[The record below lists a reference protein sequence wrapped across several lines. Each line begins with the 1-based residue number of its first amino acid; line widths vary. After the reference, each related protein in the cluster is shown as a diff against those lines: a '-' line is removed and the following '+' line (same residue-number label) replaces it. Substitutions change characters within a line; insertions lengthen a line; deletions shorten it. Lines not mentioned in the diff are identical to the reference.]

1 MQLPLH
7 NRSHAIHFASY
18 YLGHTKQESNQNTL
32 KCYEIWKEDLAERD
46 QNLIFIFFSVL
57 LDMNLLHIQ
66 HTVMPHF

>member
-7 NRSHAIHFASY
+7 NQSHAINFASY